1 MLVIKISKISLA
13 KDVQNQVSFL
23 FCKNL
28 SFPFLVATLEFW
40 KRISMGSNESIPR
53 LGSLFQ
59 QRVVIPRLSLG
70 LSFFGTP

>member
-1 MLVIKISKISLA
+1 MLVIKISKISLV

-40 KRISMGSNESIPR
+40 KRNSMGSMS
-53 LGSLFQ
+53 
-59 QRVVIPRLSLG
+59 LSLVWG
-70 LSFFGTP
+70 PFFNKG